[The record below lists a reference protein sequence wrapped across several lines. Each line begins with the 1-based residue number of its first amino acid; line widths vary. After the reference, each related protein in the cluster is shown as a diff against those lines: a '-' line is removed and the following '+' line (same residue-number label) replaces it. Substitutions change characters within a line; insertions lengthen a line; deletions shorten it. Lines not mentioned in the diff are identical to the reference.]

1 MKIGRSLRISAKQ
14 LAAHKLRTTLALL
27 GVVIGVST
35 VIVMVAVGNG
45 ARQDVLRR
53 VEDMGSNLV
62 IVSAGQ
68 ARPSAGRQRTRAL
81 VTTLTLR
88 DFEALVAECSTVDAA
103 APFESRRMQIRY
115 GAQGSTT
122 NVVGTTHD
130 YPAIRNLKIDR
141 GSFFGEEENAAASRV
156 AILGSTVVT
165 NLFGDADPMGEQV
178 RVGLVPFEVIGVLQ
192 SKGLDMNGADQDDQ
206 VYVPI
211 RTALRRIFNQ
221 DHLAAIHVSSQRAST
236 VDETVEEIRAL
247 LRERHRLDRTG
258 APDDFTIQ
266 TQAELLD
273 AQRQVGDTFTTLVA
287 GIASVSLAVGG
298 IGILAIMLI
307 AIRERTKEIGLRM
320 AVGAGRKDVRLQFL
334 MEATAL
340 GVGGGLAGVALGIA
354 SAALLAVATSW
365 PISVSLSSVI
375 LPFAF
380 SLFVGAFFGVYPATR
395 AARLDPIEAL
405 RSE

>member
-68 ARPSAGRQRTRAL
+68 ARPSAGRQMTRAL

-354 SAALLAVATSW
+354 AAGTARDWLPAG
-365 PISVSLSSVI
+365 PSV
-375 LPFAF
+375 F
-380 SLFVGAFFGVYPATR
+380 R
-395 AARLDPIEAL
+395 CR
-405 RSE
+405 R